1 MKKVKNI
8 LTGIFWG
15 LLGISLLLVALFEN
29 ELLPT
34 GMLSSHLSAEFLCR
48 CTMEVVALV
57 CIWLSLRLFTF
68 RRIRQDLVTRKE
80 VALQKWGTVRLLM
93 LLLPMLLNTILYYV
107 FMQTTYGYLA
117 IIALLCLPFVYPTM
131 GRCMGDVE
139 DEPTS
144 EEDAKV

>member
-1 MKKVKNI
+1 
-8 LTGIFWG
+8 
-15 LLGISLLLVALFEN
+15 
-29 ELLPT
+29 
-34 GMLSSHLSAEFLCR
+34 
-48 CTMEVVALV
+48 MEVVALV

-139 DEPTS
+139 DETTS